1 LKFAKVNRSAELEAS
16 YAFPAARL
24 LTEDAFHGNI
34 TVHARYGGRG
44 RMTDSISI
52 TGTKRRGKSAKK
64 QTQFIVGGLIVVLVI
79 GYLIFTSIQGSTA
92 PYLTVTELQSRGSS
106 VYERN
111 VRVTGMIRG
120 ESIDW
125 NAQDLILKFE
135 IADEGGR
142 LPVVYKGL
150 RPDMFQ
156 DGAQAVLEG
165 RYTEGGTFEAHN
177 LMLKC
182 PSKYEEA
189 ATATAQP

>member
-1 LKFAKVNRSAELEAS
+1 
-16 YAFPAARL
+16 
-24 LTEDAFHGNI
+24 
-34 TVHARYGGRG
+34 
-44 RMTDSISI
+44 MTDSIPM
-52 TGTKRRGKSAKK
+52 TETKRRRRKSADK
-64 QTQFIVGGLIVVLVI
+64 QTKFIVGGLIVVLVI
-79 GYLIFTSIQGSTA
+79 GYLIFSSIQGSTA
-92 PYLTVTELQSRGSS
+92 PYLTVTELRSRSSS

-111 VRVTGMIRG
+111 VRVTGVIQG

-165 RYTEGGTFEAHN
+165 KYTEGGTFEAHN

>member
-1 LKFAKVNRSAELEAS
+1 
-16 YAFPAARL
+16 
-24 LTEDAFHGNI
+24 
-34 TVHARYGGRG
+34 
-44 RMTDSISI
+44 MTDSIPI
-52 TGTKRRGKSAKK
+52 TGTKRKGKSANK
-64 QTQFIVGGLIVVLVI
+64 QTKFIVGGLIVVLVI
-79 GYLIFTSIQGSTA
+79 GYLIVTSIQGSTA
-92 PYLTVTELQSRGSS
+92 PYLTVTELRSKGAS

-111 VRVTGMIRG
+111 VRVTGVIQG

-135 IADEGGR
+135 IADKGDS

-156 DGAQAVLEG
+156 DGAQAVVEG
-165 RYTEGGTFEAHN
+165 KYAEGGTFEAHN

-189 ATATAQP
+189 ATATAQPR

>member
-1 LKFAKVNRSAELEAS
+1 VTGSI
-16 YAFPAARL
+16 PM
-24 LTEDAFHGNI
+24 TE
-34 TVHARYGGRG
+34 
-44 RMTDSISI
+44 
-52 TGTKRRGKSAKK
+52 TKRQRKPAKK
-64 QTQFIVGGLIVVLVI
+64 QTRFIAGGLIVVLVI

-92 PYLTVTELQSRGSS
+92 PYLTVTELQNRGSS

-111 VRVTGMIRG
+111 VRVTGVIQG

-125 NAQDLILKFE
+125 NAQDLILRFE

-156 DGAQAVLEG
+156 DGAQAVVEG

-177 LMLKC
+177 LVLKC

>member
-1 LKFAKVNRSAELEAS
+1 
-16 YAFPAARL
+16 
-24 LTEDAFHGNI
+24 
-34 TVHARYGGRG
+34 
-44 RMTDSISI
+44 MTDSIPV
-52 TGTKRRGKSAKK
+52 TGTKRRGRSANK
-64 QTQFIVGGLIVVLVI
+64 QTKFIVGGFIVVLVI

-106 VYERN
+106 IYEQN
-111 VRVTGMIRG
+111 VRLTGVIQS

-125 NAQDLILKFE
+125 NVQDLILKFE
-135 IADEGGR
+135 IADENGR
-142 LPVVYKGL
+142 LSVVYKGL

-156 DGAQAVLEG
+156 DGAQAVVEG

-189 ATATAQP
+189 ATAQP

>member
-1 LKFAKVNRSAELEAS
+1 
-16 YAFPAARL
+16 
-24 LTEDAFHGNI
+24 
-34 TVHARYGGRG
+34 
-44 RMTDSISI
+44 MTDSIPMI
-52 TGTKRRGKSAKK
+52 ETERRGKPANK
-64 QTQFIVGGLIVVLVI
+64 QTKFIVGGLIVVLVI

-106 VYERN
+106 IYEQN
-111 VRVTGMIRG
+111 VRLTGVIQS

-125 NAQDLILKFE
+125 NAQDLILRFE
-135 IADEGGR
+135 IADESGR

-156 DGAQAVLEG
+156 DGAQAVVEG

-189 ATATAQP
+189 ATATAAP